1 MFRIIKTY
9 KKLAHQLILKE
20 NIAFKT
26 KNKIKIKN
34 TLRKCHKKQKT

>member
-1 MFRIIKTY
+1 MFRIIKIY
-9 KKLAHQLILKE
+9 KKLAHQLIFKE

-26 KNKIKIKN
+26 KNRIKN